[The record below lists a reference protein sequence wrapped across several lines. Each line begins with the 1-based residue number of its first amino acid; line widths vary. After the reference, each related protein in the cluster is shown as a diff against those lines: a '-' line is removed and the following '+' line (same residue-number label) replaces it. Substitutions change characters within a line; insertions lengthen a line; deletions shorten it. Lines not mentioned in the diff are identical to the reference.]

1 MINRMYDIMSDL
13 NEIIKDID
21 SAIVVA
27 EIEYK
32 GINEGI
38 RNDVAESLLNVQI
51 RLLKGIRDDVSK
63 AHTKIDDTILDTKHN
78 RL

>member
-51 RLLKGIRDDVSK
+51 RLLKGIRDDVNK

>member
-27 EIEYK
+27 EIEFK
-32 GINEGI
+32 GINEEI
-38 RNDVAESLLNVQI
+38 RNEVAESLLNVHI

-63 AHTKIDDTILDTKHN
+63 THTKIDDTMLDVKHS

>member
-21 SAIVVA
+21 SAIAVA
-27 EIEYK
+27 EIESK

-38 RNDVAESLLNVQI
+38 RNEVAESLLNVHI
-51 RLLKGIRDDVSK
+51 RLLKGIRDDVNK
-63 AHTKIDDTILDTKHN
+63 THTKIDDTILDTKHS

>member
-21 SAIVVA
+21 SAIAVA
-27 EIEYK
+27 EIESK
-32 GINEGI
+32 GVKEEIH
-38 RNDVAESLLNVQI
+38 NDVAESLLNVHI
-51 RLLKGIRDDVSK
+51 RLLKGIRDEVSK
-63 AHTKIDDTILDTKHN
+63 VHTKIEDIILDTKHS

>member
-32 GINEGI
+32 GIKEGI
-38 RNDVAESLLNVQI
+38 GNNVAESLLNVHI
-51 RLLKGIRDDVSK
+51 RLLKDIQDEVSVLY
-63 AHTKIDDTILDTKHN
+63 TQIDDTILDIKHN
-78 RL
+78 RI

>member
-13 NEIIKDID
+13 NKIIRVID

-32 GINEGI
+32 GINEGN
-38 RNDVAESLLNVQI
+38 RNDVAESLLNVHI

-63 AHTKIDDTILDTKHN
+63 THTKIDDTILDTKHS